1 MHSSRSVNEAEPV
14 LVEAKSILDASGNY
28 SSPIRGN
35 LLAMMAENYSSTN
48 LPKSLAY
55 AKEAIGIYRKYP
67 SSIGLM
73 QALYISGVT
82 SSTAGQNEQAA
93 AHLREAISLSK
104 HFNGDPN
111 LDLPRDY
118 AYEAQAENELNRYS
132 DAEEDYRAAFNYAR
146 ALNGDQD
153 VDTLETESR
162 LGTFLVSTSRP
173 KQALPYLEKA
183 KNACLK
189 TKGPDD
195 PFYTPQML
203 LQNGMALETIGLPE
217 QALRFVSDAVEN
229 RRKNRPGTQ
238 YLGQML
244 ESQASVL
251 IGPGAL

>member
-14 LVEAKSILDASGNY
+14 LVEAKSILDASRDY

-55 AKEAIGIYRKYP
+55 AKEAIGIYCKYP

-132 DAEEDYRAAFNYAR
+132 DAEEDYRAAFNYA
-146 ALNGDQD
+146 
-153 VDTLETESR
+153 
-162 LGTFLVSTSRP
+162 LG
-173 KQALPYLEKA
+173 
-183 KNACLK
+183 
-189 TKGPDD
+189 
-195 PFYTPQML
+195 PQW
-203 LQNGMALETIGLPE
+203 
-217 QALRFVSDAVEN
+217 
-229 RRKNRPGTQ
+229 RPGCR
-238 YLGQML
+238 YLGNRIAARDL
-244 ESQASVL
+244 PSFDVATEAGASVS
-251 IGPGAL
+251 GKGQERVPED